1 MMESRVRRWW
11 RAAIAAVVVVVVIA
25 VVSGCPTGLDPGN
38 GTGLNTD
45 TVIYEVGGTGPA
57 GGIVFYDKG
66 AYSDGWRYLEAWTA
80 DEWTAD
86 EGGTYRWKENEF
98 PTTGTSTSVGSGY
111 ANTYTHTE
119 MSVSAHPAAEVVRSA
134 THGGQEDWFL
144 PSRDELNQMYLQRD
158 AIGGFEGGY
167 YWSSSQSATKNAW
180 AQGFSDGAQE
190 SVNKNSNSFRV
201 RAVRA
206 F

>member
-25 VVSGCPTGLDPGN
+25 VVSGCPTGLGPGN
-38 GTGLNTD
+38 GTGPNTD
-45 TVIYEVGGTGPA
+45 TVIYEVGGPGPA

-80 DEWTAD
+80 DE
-86 EGGTYRWKENEF
+86 EGTHRWKVNEF
-98 PTTGTSTSVGSGY
+98 STTGTSTSVGSGY
-111 ANTYTHTE
+111 ANTYTHTAE
-119 MSVSAHPAAEVVRSA
+119 SVSAHPAAEVVRSA
-134 THGGQEDWFL
+134 THGGHNDWFL
-144 PSRDELNQMYLQRD
+144 PSKDELYQMYLQRES
-158 AIGGFEGGY
+158 IGDFVVSY

-180 AQGFSDGAQE
+180 AQGFSIGNSSGA
-190 SVNKNSNSFRV
+190 NKYDNQFRV